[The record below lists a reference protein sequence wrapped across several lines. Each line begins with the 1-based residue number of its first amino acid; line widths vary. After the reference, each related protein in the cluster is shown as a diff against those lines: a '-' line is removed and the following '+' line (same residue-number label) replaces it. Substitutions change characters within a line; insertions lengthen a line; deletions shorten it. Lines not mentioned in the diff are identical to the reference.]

1 MKLTGSQ
8 IFAKELKALG
18 VNYVAG
24 IPASGSWPLV
34 EALATPG
41 AGVPFIQVM
50 QEQSAVHM
58 ADGYFRA
65 CGRPMAA
72 LLSTSPQRS
81 RALSGIETAS
91 ADGSALLVVTA
102 GRPEDSVAVLFE
114 PVDGQSGVSATRASA
129 DKTRLTVS
137 SADKLSSTL
146 RRAFDTMM
154 SGPPR
159 PVILEIPMAV
169 QAESVEIK
177 VLKGASRLPVADAV
191 ALDDTQLARVGER
204 LAGARKPVILAGAG
218 VIRAEASA
226 DVLNVAETFLCPV
239 ITTAQGKG
247 AFPEDHPLSGGTLGR
262 GAREGANTLLV
273 SADVVIAMGCAC
285 DPDILHAAHQAPLKK
300 VIEATLITLDDDPVG
315 PAPQARA
322 LIDVAIVD
330 GLRAQLR
337 AVSAWITPS
346 RLGDLKRRRARYRAS
361 VTLLRERQHAVAQAD
376 NGNDGVAL
384 PVQRPLI
391 KLRQL
396 LERDAILVVGAG
408 NVQAAVRQVFPVYT
422 PRSHLCAG
430 RFGDVGWAVPA
441 AIGAKLAMP
450 ARQVVCVVGDGDFLQ
465 SMQEVAVCVMHTI
478 PVVFVVLN
486 NSGYGAVSE
495 LHQARGEHYLG
506 GEFNLPDGKPYSP
519 DFASIARSFGLQA
532 WRVEFASQLSAVFT
546 KALNCPGPSLVE
558 IITARA
564 SHLAHGG

>member
-1 MKLTGSQ
+1 LKLTGSQ

-24 IPASGSWPLV
+24 IPASGSWSLV
-34 EALATPG
+34 EALATPA

-81 RALSGIETAS
+81 KALGGIETAS
-91 ADGSALLVVTA
+91 VHGSALLVVTA
-102 GRPEDSVAVLFE
+102 GNPEDSAAVLFE
-114 PVDGQSGVSATRASA
+114 PVGGLPGVSAPRSSRDNSRFIVPSA
-129 DKTRLTVS
+129 G
-137 SADKLSSTL
+137 KLSSVL
-146 RRAFDTMM
+146 RRAFDTMT
-154 SGPPR
+154 SGLSR
-159 PVILEIPMAV
+159 PVTLEIPMVV
-169 QAESVEIK
+169 QAESIEVK
-177 VLKGASRLPVADAV
+177 VLKGASRPSADDAV
-191 ALDDTQLARVGER
+191 PLDDMQLERVTQLLGN
-204 LAGARKPVILAGAG
+204 ARKPVILAGAG
-218 VIRAEASA
+218 VVRGEAS
-226 DVLNVAETFLCPV
+226 VELLLMAETYFCPV
-239 ITTAQGKG
+239 ITTAQAKG

-262 GAREGANTLLV
+262 RACDGANTLLT
-273 SADVVIAMGCAC
+273 SADVVIAVGCAC
-285 DPDILHAAHQAPLKK
+285 DPDVMRGTRQASLKK
-300 VIEATLITLDDDPVG
+300 VIEATLFTLDGDAVHSSL
-315 PAPQARA
+315 QAQA
-322 LIDVAIVD
+322 LIDVAIVG
-330 GLRAQLR
+330 GLKVLLR
-337 AVSAWITPS
+337 AVSARFLPS
-346 RLGDLKRRRARYRAS
+346 RFGDLKRRRARYRAS
-361 VTLLRERQHAVAQAD
+361 VTELRERQQAVPEAAS
-376 NGNDGVAL
+376 GDGAAL
-384 PVQRPLI
+384 SVQRSLI
-391 KLRQL
+391 VLRQL

-408 NVQAAVRQVFPVYT
+408 SVQATVRQVFPVYT

-430 RFGDVGWAVPA
+430 RFGEVGWAVPA

-450 ARQVVCVVGDGDFLQ
+450 TRQVVCVVGDGDFLQ

-532 WRVEFASQLSAVFT
+532 WRVDFASQLSAVFA

-564 SHLAHGG
+564 SRLTHGG